1 MESNTITLE
10 EGLGDAGFFFHSGG
24 GEQVSI
30 LAFVL
35 VFAEVAQL
43 DQTFFDQGA
52 QAVVGLAEADAH
64 LPSQLAPAEAG
75 LQVPE
80 HLQTPG
86 FRRDACGGVH
96 IYCVDCAI
104 WWGGVQGDERGG
116 GEE

>member
-52 QAVVGLAEADAH
+52 QAVVGLAEADA
-64 LPSQLAPAEAG
+64 QLRGKLSLAEAG
-75 LQVPE
+75 LQVLE
-80 HLQTPG
+80 HLQAPG
-86 FRRDACGGVH
+86 FRRCAGGGVH
-96 IYCVDCAI
+96 FN
-104 WWGGVQGDERGG
+104 R
-116 GEE
+116 